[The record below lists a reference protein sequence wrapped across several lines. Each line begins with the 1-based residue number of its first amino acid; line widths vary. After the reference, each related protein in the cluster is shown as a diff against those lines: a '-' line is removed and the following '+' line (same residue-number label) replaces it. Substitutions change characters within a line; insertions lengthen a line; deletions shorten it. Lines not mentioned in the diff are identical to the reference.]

1 MTLTRRN
8 LITGAGAAAVA
19 PALPAAAVGPWRAEV
34 DFGNGTVWK
43 FDQAQAVD
51 KGSIVQPAFTQKC
64 LRHAPAGIPMHVD
77 FRPDADGARQEVVFE
92 LCKFG
97 ATDKNLGAY
106 TARIYDGAT
115 LIATQAVPKHYGAA
129 RWRWQSARRP
139 RRRTAAELIAAKQVP
154 PYDKA
159 APRRAEPGRVMAKY
173 KPMAWTELGF
183 AGDMGATGERP
194 EIGLVTEAVARW
206 LVLQDDPSFDS
217 MMEQA
222 EAHAT
227 MPVHFRDATGSAVSI
242 DREPNASSYYDR
254 AAVGAN
260 PWYSYD
266 PANAYVLRPESA
278 HYPNQCYV
286 AYMATFDPFLLEEL
300 QFAANYFQLAQN
312 PAYRGLAKGSLLGNQ
327 TRGVAWTLHIWA
339 CAAMATQAVPGWL
352 LPKTYFVGKL
362 EHNRS
367 EFDRLYLKGGS
378 NNSFNKLHIAC
389 DQSPNHVAPW
399 QQDMLSASLACVARM
414 FPEWAPQYA
423 WQFRQ
428 AVERTNGTSGYPR
441 SQAIQYYFDKVATA
455 ASWAELAA
463 KQGLKETPDGK
474 FPPKSDASYIGY
486 LRGALKLGVLNN
498 QPDAATSLAYVDPQ
512 APSVSM
518 RWSF

>member
-1 MTLTRRN
+1 MLTRRN
-8 LITGAGAAAVA
+8 VITAAGAAAVA
-19 PALPAAAVGPWRAEV
+19 PAFSAVAAGPLRAEV

-51 KGSIVQPAFTQKC
+51 KGDIVQPAFTQKC
-64 LRHAPAGIPMHVD
+64 LRHAPAGVPMHVD

-97 ATDKNLGAY
+97 ATNKNLGAY
-106 TARIYDGAT
+106 TARIFDGST
-115 LIATQAVPKHYGAA
+115 LVATQAVPKHYGAA

-139 RRRTAAELIAAKQVP
+139 RRKTAAELIAAKQVP

-159 APRRAEPGRVMAKY
+159 ATRRADAGGSIAKY
-173 KPMAWTELGF
+173 KPMTWTELGLI
-183 AGDMGATGERP
+183 GDMGTTGERS
-194 EIGLVTEAVARW
+194 EIGLVTDRVARW
-206 LVLQDDPSFDS
+206 LMLQDDSSFDL
-217 MMEQA
+217 MMEHA

-227 MPVHFRDATGSAVSI
+227 MPVHFRDSTGSLVSI
-242 DREPNASSYYDR
+242 DREPNASCYYDR

-266 PANAYVLRPESA
+266 PANGYNLRPETA
-278 HYPNQCYV
+278 HYPNLCHA
-286 AYMATFDPFLLEEL
+286 AYLATYDPYLLEEL

-312 PAYRGLAKGSLLGNQ
+312 PAYRGHGKGLLLENQ

-339 CAAMATQAVPGWL
+339 CAAMATQTVPGWL
-352 LPKTYFVGKL
+352 LPKSYFVSKL
-362 EHNRS
+362 ENNRT
-367 EFDRLYLKGGS
+367 EFDRLYVKGGS

-399 QQDMLSASLACVARM
+399 QQDMLSAALACIYRM
-414 FPEWAPQYA
+414 FPEWGPQYA

-428 AVERTNGTSGYPR
+428 AIERTNGASGYPR
-441 SQAIQYYFDKVATA
+441 SQAVQYYYDKVPSAS
-455 ASWAELAA
+455 SWAELAA
-463 KQGLKETPDGK
+463 KQGLKETPDGR
-474 FPPKSDASYIGY
+474 FPKADVSYVAY
-486 LRGALKLGVLNN
+486 LRGALRLGVLNN
-498 QPDAATSLAYVDPQ
+498 QPDAAASLAYVDPQ
-512 APSVSM
+512 APYVPM